1 MKKVENF
8 YRALEN
14 LKTIYNYEKPYEDV
28 VLTGMVTYYSLCF
41 EQAKEKFCEMFCELG
56 EEMKNNWV

>member
-41 EQAKEKFCEMFCELG
+41 YVHG
-56 EEMKNNWV
+56 